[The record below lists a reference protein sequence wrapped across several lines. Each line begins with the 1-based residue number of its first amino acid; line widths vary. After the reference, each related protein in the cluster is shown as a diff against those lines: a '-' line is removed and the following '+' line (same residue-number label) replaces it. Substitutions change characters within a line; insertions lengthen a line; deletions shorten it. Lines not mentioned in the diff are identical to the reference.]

1 MQILRPPARSLLPP
15 CAWLIAMLRSQPVSL
30 SRSRKFGMG
39 TVRIWSSATAA
50 ADAGETVPS
59 SVLLVFFAWV
69 RFLFQSDSVGR
80 WACKCRETR
89 ERIAN
94 SVRGNRA
101 RTTSTLFEWLW
112 PRAWLQLQL
121 RLHSRTCVCLC
132 VGEEEQQQ
140 RKIVKHK
147 DQKKRNNN
155 NIGNTE
161 ERRRVGDRVLLLLL
175 LKVRSEVCFCFCF
188 YCVVLLSLAYLGL
201 ACCVALCCE
210 SQLLA
215 AAVLVNNCKWPWR
228 DLITV

>member
-1 MQILRPPARSLLPP
+1 
-15 CAWLIAMLRSQPVSL
+15 MLRSQPVSL

-50 ADAGETVPS
+50 AAAADAAETVPS

-69 RFLFQSDSVGR
+69 RFLFQSDNVSRSV
-80 WACKCRETR
+80 CKCREPR
-89 ERIAN
+89 ARIEN
-94 SVRGNRA
+94 SVRGNRP

-112 PRAWLQLQL
+112 PRAWLRIQL
-121 RLHSRTCVCLC
+121 RLHFRTCVCLCLC

-161 ERRRVGDRVLLLLL
+161 ERRRVGDRVLLLLFL
-175 LKVRSEVCFCFCF
+175 CEVEFGFAFAFAFIVLCCC
-188 YCVVLLSLAYLGL
+188 CLWRTWASRVVLL
-201 ACCVALCCE
+201 CV
-210 SQLLA
+210 
-215 AAVLVNNCKWPWR
+215 VWIPVTNCSS
-228 DLITV
+228 IS

>member
-1 MQILRPPARSLLPP
+1 
-15 CAWLIAMLRSQPVSL
+15 MLRSQPVSL

-50 ADAGETVPS
+50 ADAVETVPS

-69 RFLFQSDSVGR
+69 RFLFQSDNVGR
-80 WACKCRETR
+80 SVCKCREPR
-89 ERIAN
+89 ERIEN
-94 SVRGNRA
+94 SVRGNRP

-121 RLHSRTCVCLC
+121 RLHSRSCVCLCLC

-147 DQKKRNNN
+147 DQKKRKEITTTSATPKNVDASA
-155 NIGNTE
+155 TASYCCCSCAKWSL
-161 ERRRVGDRVLLLLL
+161 VLLLLL
-175 LKVRSEVCFCFCF
+175 LLSC
-188 YCVVLLSLAYLGL
+188 CVVVVSGVPGPRVL
-201 ACCVALCCE
+201 CCVALCCE
-210 SQLLA
+210 SQLQT

-228 DLITV
+228 DLITVWTL

>member
-1 MQILRPPARSLLPP
+1 
-15 CAWLIAMLRSQPVSL
+15 MLRSQPVSL

-50 ADAGETVPS
+50 AAAADAVETVPS
-59 SVLLVFFAWV
+59 SFLLVFFAWV
-69 RFLFQSDSVGR
+69 RFLFQSDNVARSV
-80 WACKCRETR
+80 CKCREPR
-89 ERIAN
+89 ERIEN
-94 SVRGNRA
+94 SVRGNRP

-112 PRAWLQLQL
+112 PRAWLRIQL
-121 RLHSRTCVCLC
+121 RLHSRSCVCLCLC

-161 ERRRVGDRVLLLLL
+161 ERRRVGDRVLLLLFL
-175 LKVRSEVCFCFCF
+175 CEVEFGFAF
-188 YCVVLLSLAYLGL
+188 AFAFIVLYCCCLWRTWASRVVL
-201 ACCVALCCE
+201 CCFVLCE
-210 SQLLA
+210 SQFQT